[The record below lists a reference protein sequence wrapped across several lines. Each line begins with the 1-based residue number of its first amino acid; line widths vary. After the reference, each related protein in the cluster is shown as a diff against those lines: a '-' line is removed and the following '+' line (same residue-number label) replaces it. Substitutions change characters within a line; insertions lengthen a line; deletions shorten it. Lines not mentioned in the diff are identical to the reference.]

1 MMIEDC
7 VLEQFSAS
15 SRSWTQVDRSVG
27 QRLTDRASG
36 APTHFTDRVGTTV
49 ELQWV
54 EHLWDYENMF
64 ETGVVRANEC

>member
-1 MMIEDC
+1 M
-7 VLEQFSAS
+7 QKFSETVICS
-15 SRSWTQVDRSVG
+15 KEIPYLKKQMTN
-27 QRLTDRASG
+27 RARKC
-36 APTHFTDRVGTTV
+36 PTTVKVFYVKQNTV